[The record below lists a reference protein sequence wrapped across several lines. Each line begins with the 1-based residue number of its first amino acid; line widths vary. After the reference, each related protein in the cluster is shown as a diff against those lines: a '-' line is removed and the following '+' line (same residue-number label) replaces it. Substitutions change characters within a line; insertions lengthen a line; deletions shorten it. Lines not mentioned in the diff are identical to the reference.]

1 MKKLFAGVCALVLA
15 AAVVWQNKVD
25 VLVWALPTVQG
36 LLQPTA
42 SNRPIEWQMGPAEAQ
57 VPVNQRPPNIILVM
71 TDDMGFNDIS
81 LYNGGAA
88 DGTLMTPNIDALAH
102 QGVSFTNGYAANAVC
117 APSRA
122 SMLTGRYSTRFGFEF
137 TPVFKI
143 GPVIFDWM
151 RQDSDG
157 EGLPVMIDVEGADQL
172 PEMEDLGMPSEQIT
186 IAEVLKERG
195 YHNVHIGKWHL
206 GSTGDMR
213 PEHQGFDESLYMAG
227 LLYLPEDHPNVVNAK
242 RLDQNIEKMV
252 WASAQYKA
260 QFNGGEAFEPDGYLT
275 DYYSRAAV
283 KVIENNKNR
292 PFFMFLSH
300 WGIHNPLQA
309 TREDYDALAHIKDHH
324 LRVYAAMIR
333 AVDRSIG
340 MVTQAL
346 EDNDLADNTLILF
359 TSDNGGAQYIGLP
372 DVNKPF
378 RGWKLNHFEG
388 GTHVPFMAKWP
399 AKIPAGSEL
408 GAPVHHVDLFH
419 TIAAAAQAPVPT
431 DRVMDGVDLMPFVT
445 GDAQGVPHE
454 TLFWRQGHHQSV
466 RHNDWKLIR
475 AENLTKDG
483 GREEVVWLF
492 DLAADPL
499 EQSNLVDARP
509 DMVTELQALLAAHN
523 AEQAEPIWPSVMDSP
538 QLIDKDATRAYAEGD
553 EYIYFPN

>member
-538 QLIDKDATRAYAEGD
+538 QLIYKDATRAYAEGD